1 MIHFHWSFVSHN
13 DLTIHFRERW
23 KLYSFLYK
31 LLPVSQSI
39 NCVDFQVEQIK
50 SCNSGSC
57 NSSGNNIVMNHIL
70 CAFLLHRFPIALCIL
85 RLQFVFFLSSIFC
98 ITFSLQRSF
107 SNKFINQTI
116 EWNLLYNLSQIKGI
130 KHFPCAFWLLKKS
143 IQFRSSSFHFDR
155 ILCKKLVHPQSGA
168 KKSTT
173 SLTRTKSRMC
183 ETQSSNRR

>member
-1 MIHFHWSFVSHN
+1 MYPKAFLKYFILICLKCQEIVKWTITKNIKQIAIFFFIYNEQRIMIHFHWSFVSHN

-23 KLYSFLYK
+23 ELYSFLYK

-116 EWNLLYNLSQIKGI
+116 
-130 KHFPCAFWLLKKS
+130 A
-143 IQFRSSSFHFDR
+143 
-155 ILCKKLVHPQSGA
+155 
-168 KKSTT
+168 
-173 SLTRTKSRMC
+173 
-183 ETQSSNRR
+183 